1 MEIREMRKEDTG
13 RIAVITEIA
22 WRDVSLHKMME
33 DRHGLIGSKSWK
45 QRKVDDLL
53 SFCEKDSSSV
63 IVAVKDNSVVGY
75 ATFGMIKEDRMG
87 YVLNN
92 AVDPSFQGKGIG
104 TALNKWILDH
114 FRNQGIKIVR
124 VTTLEKD
131 RAAKRVY
138 EKNGFK
144 ELARSIHYSTE
155 L

>member
-1 MEIREMRKEDTG
+1 MIKEDTG
-13 RIAVITEIA
+13 RIAAITEIA
-22 WRDVSLHKMME
+22 WSGASLHELME
-33 DRHGLIGSKSWK
+33 ERHGSIGNKSWK
-45 QRKVDDLL
+45 QRKVDELL
-53 SFCEKDSSSV
+53 SSCEKDPSSV

-75 ATFGMIKEDRMG
+75 ATFSMIKEDRMG

-92 AVDPSFQGKGIG
+92 AVDPAFQGKGIG
-104 TALNKWILDH
+104 TALNRWILDH

-131 RAAKRVY
+131 RAAQRVY